1 MQGLVLGDDF
11 FPTQPAQK
19 KNGRRPILFLKEGEV
34 GLLNFEF

>member
-1 MQGLVLGDDF
+1 MGWFWGMIFV
-11 FPTQPAQK
+11 PTQPAEK